1 MSRTGYGVVLV
12 AAVLTLIASMTGVA
26 RHAAARV
33 GPAAS
38 SGTAPRSPA
47 GCTAPVGLPGSEV
60 GVTVVDMGMSPMMG
74 GRAPMRLR
82 TGSGSVTSGPVTFV
96 VTNRGSR
103 THELLILPLADG
115 QQAGG
120 RAPGPDGEVD
130 EAGSLAEASTT
141 CGSGTG
147 EGITSG
153 GVGWV
158 TVTLPAGRYELV
170 CNEPDHYSAGMWQ
183 ELDVS

>member
-1 MSRTGYGVVLV
+1 MSRAGYGFAFAAAVLALVASMVGVVLH
-12 AAVLTLIASMTGVA
+12 LASRAGVA
-26 RHAAARV
+26 
-33 GPAAS
+33 GS
-38 SGTAPRSPA
+38 SRITGTPPSSCGAP
-47 GCTAPVGLPGSEV
+47 TNLPGTTV

-82 TGSGSVTSGPVTFV
+82 TSAGSVASGPVTFV

-103 THELLILPLADG
+103 THELVVLPLADG
-115 QQAGG
+115 QQAGS
-120 RAPGPDGEVD
+120 RTPGSGGTVD
-130 EAGSLAEASTT
+130 EAASLAEASTT

-158 TVTLPAGRYELV
+158 AVTLPAGRYELV
-170 CNEPDHYSAGMWQ
+170 CNEPDHYAAGMWQ
-183 ELDVS
+183 ELDVG